1 MGTGMARP
9 IWTGSISF
17 GLVTLPVKL
26 YSAIE
31 DQGVH
36 FHNFERDTGERVR
49 NKRVAEGSGKEV
61 AYEDVVKGYEV
72 EPGQYVMVEKEE
84 LESVEPG
91 RSRAIEIEDFIE
103 LTDVDPVYFDKTY
116 HVVPADEG
124 AARPY
129 ALLVRTL
136 QDVGR
141 VGIARFVMR
150 GKQYLGAI
158 RTQEDGMVLETMHF
172 PDEVRDAGDLDEME
186 AVSGV
191 EVSDRELAAAKQLVD
206 TLTSEWDPTK
216 YEDTYRQQVLELLQR
231 KAEGEDIVVEA
242 REEEPSNVVDLM
254 AALEASIER
263 AKGGKAPSGGSG
275 GDRLEQMSKEELYE
289 EAQRRDI
296 DGRSKMT
303 KDQLIDALQQQ
314 AS

>member
-1 MGTGMARP
+1 MARP
-9 IWTGSISF
+9 IWTGTISF

-26 YSAIE
+26 YSATE
-31 DQGVH
+31 DQTVH

-49 NKRVAEGSGKEV
+49 NKRVAEGSGREV
-61 AYEDVVKGYEV
+61 AYDDIVKGYEV

-103 LTDVDPVYFDKTY
+103 LADVDPVHFQKTY

-129 ALLVRTL
+129 ALLSRTL
-136 QDVGR
+136 RDVGR

-150 GKQYLGAI
+150 GNQHLAAI
-158 RTQEDGMVLETMHF
+158 RTSGEGLVLETMFF
-172 PDEVRDAGDLDEME
+172 PDEVRDAGDLEEME

-191 EVSDRELAAAKQLVD
+191 EVSDRELAAATQLVD
-206 TLTSEWDPTK
+206 TLTGDWDPTR
-216 YEDTYRQQVLELLQR
+216 YEDTYRQQVLELLRR
-231 KAEGEDIVVEA
+231 KAEGEDIVIE
-242 REEEPSNVVDLM
+242 ESEEPTSNVVDLM

-263 AKGGKAPSGGSG
+263 AKGGKTPAAASSGKGG
-275 GDRLEQMSKEELYE
+275 GDRFEQMSKEELYE

-296 DGRSKMT
+296 DGRSKMS
-303 KDQLIDALQQQ
+303 KDELIDALQQ